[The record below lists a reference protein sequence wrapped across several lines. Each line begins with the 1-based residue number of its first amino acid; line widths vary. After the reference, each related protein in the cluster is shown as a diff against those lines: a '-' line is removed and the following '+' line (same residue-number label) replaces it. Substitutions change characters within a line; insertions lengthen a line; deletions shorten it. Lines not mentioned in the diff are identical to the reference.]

1 MWPQASL
8 LRFDLEVELTMDSES
23 GTIITHKL
31 WTRFFFRGRAR
42 LFAVKL
48 QAKDPRPQHDVVL
61 SCFAASSA
69 PDWDSEPRDPIQATE
84 IAACEQQ
91 LQHLLSGTLC
101 SVP

>member
-1 MWPQASL
+1 MRREMWPQASL

-31 WTRFFFRGRAR
+31 WTRFFSRHRAR

-61 SCFAASSA
+61 A